1 MKHSKF
7 IKAGFIAIFAV
18 FALTETAVAQSKT
31 LVVDYNKVIN
41 QSKAGKSIAKQLK
54 AIATSMQNE
63 INTQVKSLETEGK
76 SVQNSTKGIKT
87 MEDLKSRPDL
97 QQKIKKF
104 EVNKQKTAIEVKYK
118 DAEMKKTQA
127 VALQKVAKKMNAII
141 ANVARERGA
150 DMVVDVNSTIYASPN
165 VDISSTVLSRLDSQ
179 LPSVVVTRVRLPRQ
193 PLPQPKK

>member
-1 MKHSKF
+1 MKYSKI
-7 IKAGFIAIFAV
+7 IKAGFIAGFAV
-18 FALTETAVAQSKT
+18 FAMAGTAMAQSKT

-63 INTQVKSLETEGK
+63 LNSQVNSLKNEEK
-76 SVQNSTKGIKT
+76 AVKESTKGIKT
-87 MEDLKSRPDL
+87 LADLKSRPDL
-97 QQKIKKF
+97 QQKIQNFKLK
-104 EVNKQKTAIEVKYK
+104 EQKTALDAQYK

-127 VALQKVAKKMNAII
+127 VALSKVAKKMNEII

-150 DMVVDVNSTIYASPN
+150 DLVVDVSTTVYASPS
-165 VDISSTVLSRLDSQ
+165 VDISSTVMSRLDSQ
-179 LPSVVVTRVRLPRQ
+179 MPNVVVTRVRLPRK